1 MAFVNIPPNFQDMFY
16 AITDRVAKLE
26 TGPNQAMYTAES
38 AQGSS
43 AQALYQAQT
52 AQTTASNAQIQAVN
66 AGIQANNAASQATI
80 AQSQAT
86 IASSQAT
93 AAQVT
98 ANGKNKVYYST
109 STPGSTANTVGDIW
123 YQYGTSG
130 TYANKVIAQF
140 SGAGGTSWTSVTVSG
155 LVIAN
160 IDAGSI
166 TTGTLSAIQ
175 ISAGSGGTSFT
186 VSPSGYMSAQG
197 VYVKGNITAD
207 SGTFNGTLYSA
218 NGYFGTAPNYW
229 SIGATGLTGTGNATI
244 TAGYITGS
252 TITGGVVQTSSGS
265 NAVVLDGS
273 SNALGIKYGGTYAG
287 WLLGIGSGQFM
298 MHYGTSA
305 STVGYPRVS
314 VSSTT
319 SALAADGSNSLSIT
333 TSGNNMQGNMTFGGA
348 TTAFTNIV
356 NLNGQTNYP
365 GAATASGST
374 LVLVGTGSRI
384 GYVSSSRTTKK
395 NIESLTGTYM
405 DKINALEPV
414 SFDWL
419 DQPEDMPYRRNYGF
433 IAEDTYLIPEIESVV
448 NLNADGEPITISYDR
463 LAPFFAKALQEV
475 DARLK
480 TLEGN

>member
-16 AITDRVAKLE
+16 ALSDRIAKLE

-43 AQALYQAQT
+43 AQALSVAT
-52 AQTTASNAQIQAVN
+52 NAQVQAAN
-66 AGIQANNAASQATI
+66 AEVTANNAASQATI
-80 AQSQAT
+80 AQTQAT
-86 IASSQAT
+86 IASTQAT

-130 TYANKVIAQF
+130 TYANKVIAQY

-160 IDAGSI
+160 IDAGTI
-166 TTGTLSAIQ
+166 TTGTLNAIQ
-175 ISAGSGGTSFT
+175 INAGTGGTAFN
-186 VSPSGYMSAQG
+186 VSSTGYLAAQG
-197 VYVKGNITAD
+197 VWVRGNITAD
-207 SGTFNGTLYSA
+207 SGTFTGTIQA
-218 NGYFGTAPNYW
+218 AAGYFGNFAGGNYW
-229 SIGATGLTGTGNATI
+229 SISGSGITGIGSATI
-244 TAGYITGS
+244 TAGAINGS
-252 TITGGVVQTSSGS
+252 IITGGTVQTSSGS
-265 NAVVLDGS
+265 NAVVMDSS
-273 SNALGIKYGGTYAG
+273 SNALGIKFGGTYAG

-305 STVGYPRVS
+305 STTGYPRVA

-319 SALAADGSNSLSIT
+319 SSLAADGSNSLSIT

-348 TTAFTNIV
+348 TTAFTNTV

-395 NIESLTGTYM
+395 NIEPLVGTYT
-405 DKINALEPV
+405 DKINALAPV

-448 NLNADGEPITISYDR
+448 NLNADGAPITISYDR
-463 LAPFFAKALQEV
+463 LAPFFAKAIQEI

-480 TLEGN
+480 TLEG